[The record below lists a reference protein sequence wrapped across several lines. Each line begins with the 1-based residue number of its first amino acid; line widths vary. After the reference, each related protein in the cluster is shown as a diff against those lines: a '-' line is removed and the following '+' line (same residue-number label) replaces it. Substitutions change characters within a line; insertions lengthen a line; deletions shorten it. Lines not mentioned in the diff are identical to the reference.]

1 MTTKRSAPTARSKAD
16 EPRLPADP
24 TSAGPL
30 PARVGPPAKPAS
42 LLLVTGFASLVAC
55 LFVFGTIAEGIRDN
69 EVFIL
74 DTLATPFLHG
84 LANPVL
90 DAVMTDASAVGS
102 VAVIPIVFAGA
113 IVVLASR
120 RRVGAALFLT
130 IASGGALLVNE
141 LMKLFFHRPRP
152 QLAWSHVPP
161 DYSFPSGHT
170 MNSVAFYVALAV
182 IVWSVQGR
190 RWGAV
195 ALAGAIALCSLIG
208 VSRIYLGFHYFTD
221 VFGGALA
228 GVAWVLVTLAAF
240 RRGPLER
247 FWDAT
252 QRTTHAAQRAV
263 ANRGRS

>member
-1 MTTKRSAPTARSKAD
+1 MTAKPTRQNEASKPA

-24 TSAGPL
+24 TSSGPL
-30 PARVGPPAKPAS
+30 PARVGARAKPAS
-42 LLLVTGFASLVAC
+42 LLLVTGFAGLVAC
-55 LFVFGTIAEGIRDN
+55 LFIFGTIAEGIRDN
-69 EVFIL
+69 EVFVL

-84 LANPVL
+84 LANPTL
-90 DAVMTDASAVGS
+90 DAVMAGASTVGS
-102 VAVIPIVFAGA
+102 VAIIPILFAGA

-120 RRVGAALFLT
+120 RRFGAALFLT

-170 MNSVAFYVALAV
+170 MNSVAFYLAIAV
-182 IVWSVQGR
+182 IVWSILGR
-190 RWGAV
+190 RPGIV
-195 ALAGAIALCSLIG
+195 ALVGAIALCTLIG

-263 ANRGRS
+263 AHRGRS